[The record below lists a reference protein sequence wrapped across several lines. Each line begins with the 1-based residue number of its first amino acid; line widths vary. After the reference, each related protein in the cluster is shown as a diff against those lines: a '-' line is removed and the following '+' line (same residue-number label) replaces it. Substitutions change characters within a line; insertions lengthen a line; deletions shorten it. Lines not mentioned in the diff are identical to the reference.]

1 MIFGYIRVSTEE
13 QAKQGRSGINRQ
25 KKFITQ
31 KAQSLGYDESEVT
44 LIDDSGISGFGK
56 KDKTN
61 IKTGNLGKF
70 LAEVEKGKHDGSTFL
85 VENIDRLSRNFTAG
99 MTAVLKLR
107 DHDIT
112 VFTKDGAFD
121 SLSSKLITT
130 ISLVRS
136 QEESDAK
143 SEKITESYDTR
154 ISEVKSGIKKQFNQ
168 VPNFYIWNGESYII
182 DPEYHKTILRCVE
195 LYLQG
200 QGYGVIAKTL
210 NAEKQKGSKENMFW
224 QGSHVSA
231 LLSHKSLMGD
241 YHIKNQVIEGYFP
254 ATLDLDTYAQ
264 LKVAL
269 SRRKAFG
276 RGGIPFNL
284 TLITALGGITKCGSC
299 KGALVKTRTRYNTY
313 SIRCKKCITEADGK
327 NTFGSALLSPIE
339 NAVLNYSL
347 NTDIEEDK
355 FDEDDKIDFFKV
367 EISRL
372 DNVINSAFLLA
383 EGNNELMPIAR
394 ERANNASKKQK
405 ALKDELKKLEIKK
418 RAFEANNPVSLEWK
432 SSSELFTNGVLCS
445 TPIETTSLPKE
456 IKIEELTQEELAHF
470 RNLISKTYKSIEI
483 NFNSKADA
491 SMIDICLTPLSSEKV
506 ITLRLSRKDKTI
518 HTISLQLSSKNRS
531 DTQEEN
537 GHQLDSTNNET
548 PEFADFNILAEE
560 AQQKKQRVNNHKF
573 IENFLK
579 EKTTNKVQ
587 NNE

>member
-112 VFTKDGAFD
+112 VITRDGAFD
-121 SLSSKLITT
+121 SLASKLITT

-168 VPNFYIWNGESYII
+168 VPNFYTWNGESYII

-210 NAEKQKGSKENMFW
+210 NAEKRKGSKENMFW
-224 QGSHVSA
+224 QGSHVSS

-241 YHIKNQVIEGYFP
+241 YYIKDQVIEGYFP
-254 ATLDLDTYAQ
+254 ATLDFDTYAQ

-276 RGGIPFNL
+276 RGGVPFNH
-284 TLITALGGITKCGSC
+284 TLITALGGITKCGCC

-327 NTFGSALLSPIE
+327 TTFGSALLSPIE

-347 NTDIEEDK
+347 TENMEDEK
-355 FDEDDKIDFFKV
+355 FDEEDRIEFYKI
-367 EISRL
+367 EIERL
-372 DNVINSAFLLA
+372 DNVIDSAFSLA
-383 EGNNELMPIAR
+383 EGNKALMSIAK
-394 ERANNASKKQK
+394 ERASNAIENQT
-405 ALKDELKKLEIKK
+405 ALKSELNKLEIKK
-418 RAFEANNPVSLEWK
+418 RAFEANNPVSSEWK
-432 SSSELFTNGVLCS
+432 LRAALLKNEIVSN
-445 TPIETTSLPKE
+445 PIETISLPKE
-456 IKIEELTQEELAHF
+456 IKVEELTQEELAHF
-470 RNLISKTYKSIEI
+470 RDLISKTYKSIEI
-483 NFNSKADA
+483 HFNSNANP
-491 SMIDICLTPLSSEKV
+491 SMIDICLTPRNSERR
-506 ITLRLSRKDKTI
+506 ITLQLSRKDKTI
-518 HTISLQLSSKNRS
+518 HTINVRLSSQNRS
-531 DTQEEN
+531 ETHQEY
-537 GHQLDSTNNET
+537 GLQLDSINKET
-548 PEFADFNILAEE
+548 PVLADFNILEEE
-560 AQQKKQRVNNHKF
+560 AHQQKQRVDNNRF

-579 EKTTNKVQ
+579 EKTTNKAK

>member
-25 KKFITQ
+25 KKFITK
-31 KAQSLGYDESEVT
+31 KAQSLGFDESEVT

-70 LAEVEKGKHDGSTFL
+70 LVEVEKGKHDGSTFL

-112 VFTKDGAFD
+112 VITKDGTFD
-121 SLSSKLITT
+121 SLASKLITT

-168 VPNFYIWNGESYII
+168 VPNFYRWNGERYII

-195 LYLQG
+195 LYLKG

-210 NAEKQKGSKENMFW
+210 NAEKRKGSKEKMFW

-241 YHIKNQVIEGYFP
+241 YHIKKQVIEGYFP
-254 ATLDLDTYAQ
+254 PTLDFDTYSQ

-276 RGGIPFNL
+276 RGGVAFNH
-284 TLITALGGITKCGSC
+284 TLITALGGITKCSCC

-327 NTFGSALLSPIE
+327 TTFGSALLSPIE

-347 NTDIEEDK
+347 NTNMEDEK
-355 FDEDDKIDFFKV
+355 FDEEDRIEFYKV
-367 EISRL
+367 EIERL
-372 DNVINSAFLLA
+372 DNVIDSAFSLA
-383 EGNNELMPIAR
+383 EGNKALMSIAK
-394 ERANNASKKQK
+394 ERANNAIENQ
-405 ALKDELKKLEIKK
+405 ATLKNELHKLETKK
-418 RAFEANNPVSLEWK
+418 RAFESNNPISSEWK
-432 SSSELFTNGVLCS
+432 SKSALLTNGFLLS
-445 TPIETTSLPKE
+445 KQIETTSLPKE
-456 IKIEELTQEELAHF
+456 IKVEELTQVELAHF
-470 RNLISKTYKSIEI
+470 RDLISRTYKSIEI
-483 NFNSKADA
+483 NFNSQVEPA
-491 SMIDICLTPLSSEKV
+491 MIGVHLTHLNSENV
-506 ITLRLSRKDKTI
+506 ITLQISRKDKTVHNVSVSI
-518 HTISLQLSSKNRS
+518 PNKKNHTQVNESIDESTYLANPTFKFEFTDKTTEISPPTI
-531 DTQEEN
+531 DE
-537 GHQLDSTNNET
+537 
-548 PEFADFNILAEE
+548 
-560 AQQKKQRVNNHKF
+560 QKKVQREANKKF
-573 IENFLK
+573 IENFK
-579 EKTTNKVQ
+579 RITK
-587 NNE
+587 

>member
-13 QAKQGRSGINRQ
+13 QAKKGRSGINRQ
-25 KKFITQ
+25 KKFITE
-31 KAQSLGYDESEVT
+31 KAESLGYNESDIV

-70 LAEVEKGKHDGSTFL
+70 LAEVDQGKHEGSIFL
-85 VENIDRLSRNFTAG
+85 VENIDRLSRDFTAG
-99 MTAVLKLR
+99 MTAVLKLK

-112 VFTKDGAFD
+112 VITRDGAFD
-121 SLSSKLITT
+121 TLSSKLITT
-130 ISLVRS
+130 ISPVRS

-168 VPNFYIWNGESYII
+168 VPNFYTWNGECYII

-200 QGYGVIAKTL
+200 QGYRIIAKTL
-210 NAEKQKGSKENMFW
+210 NAEKRKGSKENIFW
-224 QGSHVSA
+224 QSSHVSA

-264 LKVAL
+264 LKLAL

-284 TLITALGGITKCGSC
+284 TLITALGGITKCGNC
-299 KGALVKTRTRYNTY
+299 KGALVKTRTRYNTF

-347 NTDIEEDK
+347 NTNIEEDK
-355 FDEDDKIDFFKV
+355 FDEDDQIEFCKV

-383 EGNNELMPIAR
+383 EGNDELMPIAR

-405 ALKDELKKLEIKK
+405 EIKINLKKLETKK
-418 RAFEANNPVSLEWK
+418 RALEANNPISKEWK
-432 SSSELFTNGVLCS
+432 SSSELLNEKFLIS
-445 TPIETTSLPKE
+445 SSIETTSLPKE
-456 IKIEELTQEELAHF
+456 IKVEELAQEEISYF
-470 RNLISKTYKSIEI
+470 RDLISKTYKSIEI
-483 NFNSKADA
+483 YFNSKADA
-491 SMIDICLTPLSSEKV
+491 SMIDICLTHLSSEKV

-518 HTISLQLSSKNRS
+518 HTISLQLSSKNRG
-531 DTQEEN
+531 DTREEN
-537 GHQLDSTNNET
+537 GHQLDSTTNET
-548 PEFADFNILAEE
+548 SEFADFNILAEE
-560 AQQKKQRVNNHKF
+560 AQQQKQRADNNRF

-579 EKTTNKVQ
+579 EKATNKDK